1 MESPK
6 VSRVVETIWLIYPAS
21 INCQS
26 FPLPCREATVPS
38 KSLKMLSTW
47 AARAVHWHQIHQ
59 IRQHFKSYMLSVP
72 EHWRPAWI
80 SMNVNDSEWRT
91 PMINMIGLL
100 HLAFTVTCF
109 RLTSSKQKWHVA
121 TSWGMWFQLIGSV
134 NFKPWNTSPF
144 HIFPCLCQIFAR
156 NELLRSPCICTRLHI
171 QIAGLLS
178 ASCRKDLAPTR
189 TKIIWL

>member
-6 VSRVVETIWLIYPAS
+6 VSRVAETIWLIYPAS

-91 PMINMIGLL
+91 PMINMHASSCFHGDLFPSHFEQTEMTCCDLL
-100 HLAFTVTCF
+100 RNVIPVDRLRELQTLEHLAFPYF
-109 RLTSSKQKWHVA
+109 SLPLPNLRQKW
-121 TSWGMWFQLIGSV
+121 
-134 NFKPWNTSPF
+134 
-144 HIFPCLCQIFAR
+144 
-156 NELLRSPCICTRLHI
+156 
-171 QIAGLLS
+171 
-178 ASCRKDLAPTR
+178 AP
-189 TKIIWL
+189 